1 MPMFPAYDEHPGVML
16 GASLMQTHFL
26 WLIVGIV
33 LIIAELL
40 TGTFYLLFLGMA
52 ALVGAAVA
60 FLGGPLWLQAI
71 VAAACAAAG
80 VVWVQRHRRFVEQ
93 KPMPSLDVGQPV
105 SFETWVSQ
113 SDGLARV
120 KYRDADWEA
129 RVSGECAGQPGELLY
144 ITGVDGNTLHVSRRR
159 AA

>member
-1 MPMFPAYDEHPGVML
+1 ML
-16 GASLMQTHFL
+16 GAALMETHFL

-40 TGTFYLLFLGMA
+40 TGTFYLLFLGIA

-60 FLGGPLWLQAI
+60 FLGGALWLQAI
-71 VAAACAAAG
+71 VASACAAAG
-80 VVWVQRHRRFVEQ
+80 VVWIQRHRRSVAEQ
-93 KPMPSLDVGQPV
+93 PMPSLDVGQPV
-105 SFETWVSQ
+105 SFQTWVSR

-129 RVSGECAGQPGELLY
+129 RVGGECAGDPGEILY
-144 ITGVDGNTLHVSRRR
+144 ITGVDGSTLLVSRRR